1 MDRLLDTIRL
11 LRPFN
16 GLLAMLGVW
25 IGAYLTWH
33 APLYYAPAIA
43 GLAAFLICAAGNAIN
58 DLVDIEIDRVNRP
71 QRVLVKGTLS
81 RRYVFWLAHAL
92 NLVSVGLALTVS
104 YEITAL
110 ALATIGLLHL
120 YNYRLKRVPLVGNV
134 TISLLA
140 GLTFV
145 TGGIAIDPYFAFDLP
160 GPLIG
165 FVFAFCF
172 HLVRE
177 IIKDVEDIAG
187 DQAAGIRTL
196 PQVIGIGK
204 ALVVVLA
211 VFVVLILLTFMPALL
226 GWFGKWY
233 KIIAVYIVEL
243 PLLAFLIFLWGNP
256 SVRMLKIGSR
266 LLKAGMVM
274 GMAALLAG

>member
-1 MDRLLDTIRL
+1 MDRLLETIRL

-25 IGAYLTWH
+25 IGAYLTWLT
-33 APLYYAPAIA
+33 PLYYAPAIA

-58 DLVDIEIDRVNRP
+58 DLVDIEIDRINRP
-71 QRVLVKGTLS
+71 QRVLVKETLS

-92 NLVSVGLALTVS
+92 NLVSVGLALTIS

-110 ALATIGLLHL
+110 L
-120 YNYRLKRVPLVGNV
+120 
-134 TISLLA
+134 S

-145 TGGIAIDPYFAFDLP
+145 TGGMAVDSYYVFDLP

-187 DQAAGIRTL
+187 DRAAGVRTL

-211 VFVVLILLTFMPALL
+211 VFVVLILLTFMPVLL

-256 SVRMLKIGSR
+256 SPRMLKVGSR
-266 LLKAGMVM
+266 LLKAGMIL
-274 GMAALLAG
+274 GMAALLAA